1 MGDGVFELRTTF
13 GSDTTRIFYFFVIGK
28 QVVLINGFIKKSQKT
43 PKRELEKARISKKET
58 RRNAMATWTLN
69 NYIETQL
76 QDPNFKNIWVE
87 GEGEY
92 QAQRALIEARSQA
105 GLSQRE
111 LSRLSGVPQKTI
123 SLIES
128 ADTNTTVETL
138 NKLAGSMG
146 KILTIRFE
154 DPDDTADHLAAE
166 A

>member
-1 MGDGVFELRTTF
+1 
-13 GSDTTRIFYFFVIGK
+13 
-28 QVVLINGFIKKSQKT
+28 
-43 PKRELEKARISKKET
+43 
-58 RRNAMATWTLN
+58 MATWTLN

-92 QAQRALIEARSQA
+92 QAQCALIEARSQA

-128 ADTNTTVETL
+128 AGTNTTVETL

-154 DPDDTADHLAAE
+154 DPDDNADHLAAE